1 MRVSN
6 IRDRNKAMPTLLVS
20 LCCGC
25 TGILIDFDHVISY
38 ILFPAATDRRIFHPA
53 VFVISGIV
61 LCTLIT
67 YCGGLYISSILRS
80 KQDHEAE
87 GAFKKRVY
95 CNTDCAVKGSRQLKH
110 WRDYYLPIRT
120 DEIT

>member
-1 MRVSN
+1 MEVRKC
-6 IRDRNKAMPTLLVS
+6 RYCERKLVK
-20 LCCGC
+20 
-25 TGILIDFDHVISY
+25 
-38 ILFPAATDRRIFHPA
+38 R
-53 VFVISGIV
+53 
-61 LCTLIT
+61 
-67 YCGGLYISSILRS
+67 
-80 KQDHEAE
+80 DHEAE